1 MDTFTIVMAMLIA
14 VMLSGILVRVFP
26 IPIPVPFIQIGLG
39 FLIAAIFQRGV
50 LIEPEIFFL
59 LFLPPL
65 LFLDGWRVSKLA
77 VVREASSIFQLAIG
91 LVFLT
96 VIGVGYL
103 IHWMIPSIPLP
114 VAFAIAAIVSPT
126 DPVAVGAISNRVP
139 IPRKMMAILEGESLL
154 NDASGLVAFRF
165 AVAAAVTGSF
175 SLSQATLSFLW
186 LSLAGITIG
195 AGLTA
200 ILMYGNGIIRRKFG
214 VAPGN
219 DVLLSLIVPFLVY
232 SVAEYMQVSGILAAV
247 AAGICMSYVEMSGR
261 LQATTRVER
270 QAVWTMVRFT
280 LNGMM
285 FVLLGEQLPVLLK
298 GLKLAADESG
308 GRELYWL
315 PIYGALICLGLVL
328 TRLLWVVVSLKL
340 GEFFARRRGKQ
351 RTKISKR
358 IMLAISVAGVRGAV
372 TLAGVMTLPL
382 AMSDGSPF
390 PAREL
395 AIFLAAIV
403 LLFSLVIASVGL
415 PLLLKKEHHPAN
427 DQVLRERT
435 IVQDAILNAALKS
448 IATTCQELAAEHPDD
463 ITLYTNMADRLSIS
477 LLRQSGKDE
486 QEKSSEALAREQ
498 EISRN
503 MRLKAVVASRQAVYH
518 LAKQHRISD
527 TLARE
532 QVLWLDME
540 EARILGGHL
549 D

>member
-315 PIYGALICLGLVL
+315 PIYGTLICLGLVL

-395 AIFLAAIV
+395 AICLAAIV

>member
-219 DVLLSLIVPFLVY
+219 DVMLSLIVPFLVY

-395 AIFLAAIV
+395 AICLAAIV

>member
-1 MDTFTIVMAMLIA
+1 MVMAMLIA
-14 VMLSGILVRVFP
+14 VMLSVILVRVFP

-219 DVLLSLIVPFLVY
+219 DVMLSLIVPFLVY

-328 TRLLWVVVSLKL
+328 TRLRWVVVSLKL

-395 AIFLAAIV
+395 AICLAAIV

>member
-1 MDTFTIVMAMLIA
+1 
-14 VMLSGILVRVFP
+14 
-26 IPIPVPFIQIGLG
+26 
-39 FLIAAIFQRGV
+39 
-50 LIEPEIFFL
+50 
-59 LFLPPL
+59 
-65 LFLDGWRVSKLA
+65 
-77 VVREASSIFQLAIG
+77 
-91 LVFLT
+91 
-96 VIGVGYL
+96 
-103 IHWMIPSIPLP
+103 
-114 VAFAIAAIVSPT
+114 
-126 DPVAVGAISNRVP
+126 
-139 IPRKMMAILEGESLL
+139 
-154 NDASGLVAFRF
+154 
-165 AVAAAVTGSF
+165 
-175 SLSQATLSFLW
+175 
-186 LSLAGITIG
+186 
-195 AGLTA
+195 
-200 ILMYGNGIIRRKFG
+200 
-214 VAPGN
+214 
-219 DVLLSLIVPFLVY
+219 
-232 SVAEYMQVSGILAAV
+232 
-247 AAGICMSYVEMSGR
+247 
-261 LQATTRVER
+261 
-270 QAVWTMVRFT
+270 
-280 LNGMM
+280 
-285 FVLLGEQLPVLLK
+285 
-298 GLKLAADESG
+298 
-308 GRELYWL
+308 
-315 PIYGALICLGLVL
+315 
-328 TRLLWVVVSLKL
+328 
-340 GEFFARRRGKQ
+340 
-351 RTKISKR
+351 
-358 IMLAISVAGVRGAV
+358 MLAISVAGVRGAV

-395 AIFLAAIV
+395 AICLAAIV

>member
-395 AIFLAAIV
+395 AICLAAIV

>member
-1 MDTFTIVMAMLIA
+1 MSTAQIICQRTIPATVQVMTQ
-14 VMLSGILVRVFP
+14 F
-26 IPIPVPFIQIGLG
+26 
-39 FLIAAIFQRGV
+39 
-50 LIEPEIFFL
+50 
-59 LFLPPL
+59 
-65 LFLDGWRVSKLA
+65 
-77 VVREASSIFQLAIG
+77 
-91 LVFLT
+91 
-96 VIGVGYL
+96 
-103 IHWMIPSIPLP
+103 
-114 VAFAIAAIVSPT
+114 
-126 DPVAVGAISNRVP
+126 
-139 IPRKMMAILEGESLL
+139 SL
-154 NDASGLVAFRF
+154 N
-165 AVAAAVTGSF
+165 VAAAVTGSF

-395 AIFLAAIV
+395 AICLAAIV

>member
-395 AIFLAAIV
+395 AICLAAIV

-415 PLLLKKEHHPAN
+415 PILLKKEHHPAN

>member
-395 AIFLAAIV
+395 AICLAAIV

-503 MRLKAVVASRQAVYH
+503 MRLKAVVASCQAVYH

>member
-1 MDTFTIVMAMLIA
+1 
-14 VMLSGILVRVFP
+14 
-26 IPIPVPFIQIGLG
+26 
-39 FLIAAIFQRGV
+39 
-50 LIEPEIFFL
+50 
-59 LFLPPL
+59 
-65 LFLDGWRVSKLA
+65 
-77 VVREASSIFQLAIG
+77 
-91 LVFLT
+91 
-96 VIGVGYL
+96 
-103 IHWMIPSIPLP
+103 
-114 VAFAIAAIVSPT
+114 
-126 DPVAVGAISNRVP
+126 
-139 IPRKMMAILEGESLL
+139 
-154 NDASGLVAFRF
+154 
-165 AVAAAVTGSF
+165 
-175 SLSQATLSFLW
+175 
-186 LSLAGITIG
+186 
-195 AGLTA
+195 
-200 ILMYGNGIIRRKFG
+200 
-214 VAPGN
+214 
-219 DVLLSLIVPFLVY
+219 
-232 SVAEYMQVSGILAAV
+232 
-247 AAGICMSYVEMSGR
+247 MSYVEMSGR

-395 AIFLAAIV
+395 AICLAAIV